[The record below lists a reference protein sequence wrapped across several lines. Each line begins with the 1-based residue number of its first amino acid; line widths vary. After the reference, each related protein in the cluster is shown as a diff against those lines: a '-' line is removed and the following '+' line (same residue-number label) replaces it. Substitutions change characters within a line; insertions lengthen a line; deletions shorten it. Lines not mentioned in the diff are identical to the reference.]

1 MAKGCQLTLDLNCLK
16 LSRHQKEPDQ
26 YSRMPRAPRISA
38 QKLIRVLKKLGFS
51 EHAERGTS
59 HLVFSHPDG
68 RRTLVSRHRGD
79 IKKGTLAGILRD
91 IKVSS
96 EQFRRLI

>member
-1 MAKGCQLTLDLNCLK
+1 
-16 LSRHQKEPDQ
+16 
-26 YSRMPRAPRISA
+26 MPRSPRISA

-68 RRTLVSRHRGD
+68 RRTLVSRHGGKD
-79 IKKGTLAGILRD
+79 IKKGTLGGILRD
-91 IKVSS
+91 LKISS
-96 EQFRRLI
+96 EEFRNLL

>member
-1 MAKGCQLTLDLNCLK
+1 MKRYPLQRGLERRL
-16 LSRHQKEPDQ
+16 
-26 YSRMPRAPRISA
+26 RMPRAPRVSP
-38 QKLIRVLKKLGFS
+38 QRLIRVLKKLGFS
-51 EHAERGTS
+51 EHAERGTA

-91 IKVSS
+91 LNISPD
-96 EQFRRLI
+96 EFRRLL

>member
-1 MAKGCQLTLDLNCLK
+1 
-16 LSRHQKEPDQ
+16 
-26 YSRMPRAPRISA
+26 MPRAPRVST
-38 QKLIRVLKKLGFS
+38 QKLIRILKKLGFS
-51 EHAERGTS
+51 EHTERGTS

-91 IKVSS
+91 LQVSS
-96 EQFRRLI
+96 EEFRKLI